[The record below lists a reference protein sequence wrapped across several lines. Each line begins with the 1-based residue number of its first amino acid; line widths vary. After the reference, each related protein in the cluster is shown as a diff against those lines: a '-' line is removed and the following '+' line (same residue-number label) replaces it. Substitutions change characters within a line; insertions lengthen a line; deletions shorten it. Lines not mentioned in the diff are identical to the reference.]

1 MDRRS
6 ISDDLPDCA
15 IALPQVP
22 RLTLLA
28 HGRVPHRTNRGLL
41 LETHTSSICVPHPR
55 SLQGRLGPGRIHHCM
70 RAIGIAERALGL
82 MVERVTTR
90 KAFGKLLA
98 QQAPHHT

>member
-1 MDRRS
+1 MTLND
-6 ISDDLPDCA
+6 A
-15 IALPQVP
+15 AHT
-22 RLTLLA
+22 LTTLCWRTA
-28 HGRVPHRTNRGLL
+28 PAEEIFSRPTRVPFASRT
-41 LETHTSSICVPHPR
+41 HYC

-98 QQAPHHT
+98 QQAPHRTGAAPTH

>member
-1 MDRRS
+1 MYS
-6 ISDDLPDCA
+6 IAPAEESFSRP
-15 IALPQVP
+15 
-22 RLTLLA
+22 T
-28 HGRVPHRTNRGLL
+28 RVPFAT
-41 LETHTSSICVPHPR
+41 VPQLWR

-98 QQAPHHT
+98 QQAPHRTGAAPTH